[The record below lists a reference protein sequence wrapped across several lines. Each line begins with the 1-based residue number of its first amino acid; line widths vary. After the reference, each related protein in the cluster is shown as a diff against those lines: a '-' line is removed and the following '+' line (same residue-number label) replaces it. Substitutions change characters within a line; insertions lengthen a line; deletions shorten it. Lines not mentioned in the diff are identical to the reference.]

1 MRITQKAWN
10 KYITKMS
17 AISGTAAEKMQEYV
31 SVHGFDD
38 MKAVVEY
45 AKALSDH
52 YGEAIGSLACQMYDA
67 TAAAQ
72 GVIVPDAEIAE
83 LPEYGDVAKAVYG
96 AKKTSENEVSK
107 AVGRLVKQV
116 GADTTL
122 KNAERDGAQFAW
134 VPSGD
139 TCAFCITL
147 ASRGWQYMSK
157 QALKNGHAEHI
168 HANCDCQYAIRFDG
182 ESGVAGY
189 DPDKY
194 LAMYENAEGISS
206 QEKINSMRRAMYAK
220 TKEGAS
226 DKIENKARE
235 LKIPQIPASIIN
247 EKVRSGEYSLK
258 LSTQQFNKHVEGMRE
273 YEVYKNARIE
283 KGNSPQSKLTI
294 SQEEAQKIIENK
306 AGTGI
311 IKVRRDGTA
320 MNIEQI
326 TCESTIG
333 EYWQKG
339 DWKKTNKAAI
349 HYGKRGAHLVPIK
362 GNDYD

>member
-1 MRITQKAWN
+1 
-10 KYITKMS
+10 
-17 AISGTAAEKMQEYV
+17 
-31 SVHGFDD
+31 
-38 MKAVVEY
+38 
-45 AKALSDH
+45 
-52 YGEAIGSLACQMYDA
+52 
-67 TAAAQ
+67 
-72 GVIVPDAEIAE
+72 
-83 LPEYGDVAKAVYG
+83 
-96 AKKTSENEVSK
+96 
-107 AVGRLVKQV
+107 
-116 GADTTL
+116 
-122 KNAERDGAQFAW
+122 
-134 VPSGD
+134 
-139 TCAFCITL
+139 
-147 ASRGWQYMSK
+147 
-157 QALKNGHAEHI
+157 
-168 HANCDCQYAIRFDG
+168 
-182 ESGVAGY
+182 
-189 DPDKY
+189 
-194 LAMYENAEGISS
+194 
-206 QEKINSMRRAMYAK
+206 MRRAMNAK
-220 TKEGAS
+220 MKEGAS

-326 TCESTIG
+326 TCKSTIG

-339 DWKKTNKAAI
+339 AWKKTNKAAI